1 MRVVE
6 EAASAQA
13 ERLGL
18 ADIVRVNVAHPI
30 QDATDEEMHA
40 KCDDVFDEI
49 IAGAAA
55 VVVAQTTASGAA
67 GRSAAKL

>member
-1 MRVVE
+1 M
-6 EAASAQA
+6 
-13 ERLGL
+13 
-18 ADIVRVNVAHPI
+18 RVNVAHPI

-55 VVVAQTTASGAA
+55 VVVAQTAASGVA